1 MLRYDFLLDAR
12 CLRRPPQK
20 LGRLV
25 FGGFVSLYPVPPFF
39 LFYAVVLREV
49 LAVVWRWEVARVGGC
64 VPCVAVGGWVVF
76 LSFALCWVLGGKW
89 WRSVCLMYIYIGG
102 LCYGGKCWH
111 WLGLLVSQL
120 LFTCYLIGGSGD
132 KINLV
137 YIRKPFTFAL

>member
-25 FGGFVSLYPVPPFF
+25 FGGFVSLYPVPPKFC
-39 LFYAVVLREV
+39 FYAVVLREV
-49 LAVVWRWEVARVGGC
+49 LAVGWRWEVARVGGC

-76 LSFALCWVLGGKW
+76 LSFALCVLGIGAG
-89 WRSVCLMYIYIGG
+89 SVGGLFVLCIYIGG

-120 LFTCYLIGGSGD
+120 LVSRGKWG
-132 KINLV
+132 
-137 YIRKPFTFAL
+137 